1 MWSTSSS
8 VDAPGLSASAVW
20 SAAYADASAWPAW
33 NDALASAELLGPF
46 AVGSGARVRFRTGL
60 RLRFTLVEVEPE
72 RVFTDESR
80 LPGAR
85 MGHRHELEPLPARD
99 GSPAGVR
106 LVNTIYIRG
115 PLARLWAPILGPRRS
130 AVCPVGS
137 AEPPRSP
144 PPLRP
149 MSPDRLGSPADMAA
163 TLVGGVVGALLAFVV
178 PVRRPSK

>member
-8 VDAPGLSASAVW
+8 FDAPGLSAAAVW
-20 SAAYADASAWPAW
+20 SLAYADASAWPAW

-46 AVGSGARVRFRTGL
+46 AAGSRARVRFRTGL

-85 MGHRHELEPLPARD
+85 MGHRHELQPLPARD
-99 GSPAGVR
+99 GEPAGVR

-115 PLARLWAPILGPRRS
+115 PLARLWAPLLGPQAKKGLPGWQRR
-130 AVCPVGS
+130 A
-137 AEPPRSP
+137 AE
-144 PPLRP
+144 L
-149 MSPDRLGSPADMAA
+149 AA
-163 TLVGGVVGALLAFVV
+163 AQLQ
-178 PVRRPSK
+178 